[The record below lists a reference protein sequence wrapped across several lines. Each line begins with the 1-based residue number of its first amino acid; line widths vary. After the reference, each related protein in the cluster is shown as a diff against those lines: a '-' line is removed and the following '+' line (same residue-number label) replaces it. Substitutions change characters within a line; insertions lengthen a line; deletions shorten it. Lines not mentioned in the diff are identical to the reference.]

1 MSAANAVVA
10 AVNGR
15 RLAVLRISL
24 IVAAVT
30 IGLALVDISL
40 EKTEQN
46 ELAAQAIRADR
57 QGQKLLQEHR
67 AQEAV
72 DVFRKAHTLERENT
86 KYTLDLIQAL
96 MAAGRPA
103 DAQPLMADILA
114 EESNNGEANLVA
126 ARLVAKEGHIN
137 AADSYYH
144 RAIYGEWSDTVAQ
157 HQIAVRLELIDFLR
171 AHGKQ
176 DEMLAELL
184 PLQEQADKRPA
195 LKLKLAQLF
204 IVAGAPARAE
214 DVYRQLIK
222 RDPKNAV
229 NYAGLGEAELAL
241 GDFRAAHAAFSNAVA
256 HDGDHAD
263 WRQRLNLSAQLSSMD
278 PTLRWLSSEER
289 YTRSRSV
296 LQLATDD
303 LNNCITNNPQVATED
318 ARRLVEAASSEL
330 GGTLP
335 KRPTNAM
342 AESTLALAE
351 GMWRA
356 RTSLCGSSTA
366 PDEEALRLM
375 MEKLAK

>member
-1 MSAANAVVA
+1 MSAAGAVPA
-10 AVNGR
+10 TVNGR
-15 RLAVLRISL
+15 RIAVLRVSL

-30 IGLALVDISL
+30 IALALVDISL

-46 ELAAQAIRADR
+46 ELAAQALRADG
-57 QGQKLLQEHR
+57 QGQTLLHEQR
-67 AQEAV
+67 ALEAV
-72 DVFRKAHTLERENT
+72 DAFRKAHTLERENT
-86 KYTLDLIQAL
+86 NYTLDLIQAL
-96 MAAGRPA
+96 MAAGKLA
-103 DAQPLMADILA
+103 EAQPLMADILA

-126 ARLVAKEGHIN
+126 ARLVAKQGHIN

-144 RAIYGEWSDTVAQ
+144 RAIYGEWPDNVAQ

-184 PLQEQADKRPA
+184 PLQEQADKHPQ

-204 IVAGAPARAE
+204 VVAGAPSRAE

-222 RDPKNAV
+222 HDPKNPD

-241 GDFRAAHAAFSNAVA
+241 GDFRAAHAAFSNAVG
-256 HDGDHAD
+256 HDGDNAT
-263 WRQRLNLSAQLSSMD
+263 WRERLDLSAQLSSMD
-278 PTLRWLSSEER
+278 PTPRWLSSEEK
-289 YTRSRSV
+289 YARSRKV

-318 ARRLVEAASSEL
+318 ASRLVAAAFAEL
-330 GGTLP
+330 DSAPP
-335 KRPTNAM
+335 KQATNAM

-351 GMWRA
+351 GIWKA
-356 RTSLCGSSTA
+356 RTSLCGTSTA

-375 MEKLAK
+375 MDKLAK